1 MNDSTCSKKHIKA
14 DTLAV
19 MYFKSRAEAGRM
31 IAQKLETYKPENTSV
46 IALSPGGVIV
56 GAQIAMELHSALMML
71 LTENIVIPGELD
83 TLAAITSDNT
93 FTYNDKFSTGQL
105 EEMRSEYLSIIE
117 SQRLEKLHRLHALLG
132 HGGEIHRELLNR
144 RVVIL
149 VSDGLNSG
157 LSLAVAGD
165 YLKPVHMKKLI
176 VVTPVA
182 SIGAVDKM
190 HLLGDEIVCLS
201 VVENFFD
208 TNHYYDDNTI
218 PPMEDLAKIVTTTAV
233 HWNQSVNDGRH
244 FL

>member
-1 MNDSTCSKKHIKA
+1 M
-14 DTLAV
+14 LA
-19 MYFKSRAEAGRM
+19 E
-31 IAQKLETYKPENTSV
+31 KLDHYRTENTSV
-46 IALSPGGVIV
+46 IALSPGAVIV
-56 GAQIAMELHSALMML
+56 GAQIAMQLHSALMML
-71 LTENIVIPGELD
+71 MTESIVIPGELD
-83 TLAAITSDNT
+83 DLAAITSNNT

-105 EEMRSEYLSIIE
+105 EEMKSEYLSVIE
-117 SQRLEKLHRLHALLG
+117 GQRIEKLHRLHALLG
-132 HGGEIHRELLNR
+132 HGGEIHRELLNH

-165 YLKPVHMKKLI
+165 YLKPVRAKKLI
-176 VVTPVA
+176 VVTPFA
-182 SIGAVDKM
+182 SVSAVDKM

-201 VVENFFD
+201 VLENYFD

-233 HWNQSVNDGRH
+233 HWNQGVNDGRH